1 MADRELLLALGGPVL
16 ARYLEDPLVT
26 DITANHNG
34 TCFIYHQQD
43 GKQDVEHPGFGRLE
57 RFLLAAAEAAGKE
70 LRPDKPR
77 LRCGLQDVHWRIQ
90 ATIPPATTAPWMA
103 LRKHPETVFPLEHLA
118 GQGVFTAEQL
128 EVLHKSLAQH
138 RRLFFMGGVGSAKTT
153 VVNSCLHA
161 LREDVH
167 QAVMIMEDDPEI
179 ICTIPD
185 HRRIWG
191 VEELFS
197 LKDMV
202 QDSLRAMPTLI
213 VVGEVRDGATALA
226 MLRAFQTGHG
236 GMTTV
241 HAESVDFGLARIEQL
256 VQEVSQDA
264 QRALIGQVI
273 DLIVHMEHDQVARKR
288 RCTGILAVDGWDGTQ
303 YVQRRVA

>member
-1 MADRELLLALGGPVL
+1 MTDRALLLALGGPVL
-16 ARYLEDPLVT
+16 AGYLDDPLVT
-26 DITANHNG
+26 DVTANDNG
-34 TCFIYHQQD
+34 TCFIYHQRE
-43 GKQDVEHPGFGRLE
+43 GKQWVEHPGFGRLE
-57 RFLLAAAEAAGKE
+57 RFLLAAADAAGKE
-70 LRPDKPR
+70 LHAQKPR
-77 LRCGLQDVHWRIQ
+77 LRCGLMDVHWRIQ
-90 ATIPPATTAPWMA
+90 ATIPPATAAPWMA
-103 LRKHPETVFPLEHLA
+103 VRKHPAHVFPLEELVA
-118 GQGVFTAEQL
+118 KGAFTPEQH
-128 EVLHKSLAQH
+128 EVLSKSLAQQ

-161 LREDVH
+161 MRDDEH

-185 HRRIWG
+185 HRRIWA
-191 VEELFS
+191 VDELFS

-256 VQEVSQDA
+256 VQEVSADP

-273 DLIVHMEHDQVARKR
+273 DLIVHMEHDQVARQR